1 LGKQGSNNVIS
12 FSQILNQ
19 AFAAQNGLQFPPI
32 LCDTILYTF
41 ENGYNS
47 LKGKKATELEAEL
60 KSKLVF
66 FSEAFSTKEEAQITD
81 IPSEILDLLRL
92 NPRLS
97 VGKDISERSLIKF
110 LYDKRRGSIYKISE
124 NTIKKYLDKLVKYN
138 WLRRTTRVPLTR
150 GRKPRTST
158 NREGK
163 LVVDKR
169 PSKKVSFYQF
179 NSKVLDEL
187 NPTTTGKKE

>member
-1 LGKQGSNNVIS
+1 
-12 FSQILNQ
+12 
-19 AFAAQNGLQFPPI
+19 
-32 LCDTILYTF
+32 
-41 ENGYNS
+41 
-47 LKGKKATELEAEL
+47 
-60 KSKLVF
+60 VF

-179 NSKVLDEL
+179 NSKVLDEAQS
-187 NPTTTGKKE
+187 PTTTWKEE